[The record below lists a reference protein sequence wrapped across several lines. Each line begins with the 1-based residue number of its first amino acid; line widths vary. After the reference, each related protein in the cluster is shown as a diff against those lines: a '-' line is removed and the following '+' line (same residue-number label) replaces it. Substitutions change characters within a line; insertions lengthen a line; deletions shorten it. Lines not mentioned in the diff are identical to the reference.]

1 MRQHYGTIETIP
13 LYKFSSLRLFTVLLI
28 FLQFNFILAFGE
40 DKPRKC
46 IMVFGAHADDV
57 DEIAGGTFAKYIAM
71 GYEGVY
77 VCVTNNLAGCNLERT
92 PYFKKGPN
100 FTTSDSP
107 LKYPVDALETRQIRS
122 EEALQAAKVYGAV
135 PVFLDFCEPEIYFGR
150 KLIIYATEE
159 FIRFDPPGRRQINLA
174 TRYSEDVDLVV
185 NLLKKYQPEIVI
197 THTLGGEKLDH
208 EGTAY
213 MMYLA
218 FKKAIDKNIPIGKLW
233 MTVNG
238 WLLDKDAQRNG
249 RGKPDIRIDVK
260 DYLKTKYEALNKHI
274 SQNGGFGRDYVTDNE
289 TQPKEVTEEFITVL
303 DNTK

>member
-1 MRQHYGTIETIP
+1 MQNKLQIGSVR
-13 LYKFSSLRLFTVLLI
+13 VLIAFMMIMIAGKYDHL
-28 FLQFNFILAFGE
+28 LAQG
-40 DKPRKC
+40 KPAPQKC
-46 IMVFGAHADDV
+46 ILVFGAHADDV

-71 GYEGVY
+71 GYKGVY

-100 FTTSDSP
+100 FTVSNSP
-107 LKYPVDALETRQIRS
+107 LKYPVEAIETRQIRS
-122 EEALQAAKVYGAV
+122 EEASAAAKVYGADIV
-135 PVFLDFCEPEIYFGR
+135 YLDFCEPEIYFGR
-150 KLIIYATEE
+150 KLIIYGTQD
-159 FIRFDPPGRRQINLA
+159 FLDFDPPGNKRQINLA
-174 TRYSEDVDLVV
+174 TRYSEDVDVV
-185 NLLKKYQPEIVI
+185 VAMLKKYQPEIVI

-218 FKKAIDKNIPIGKLW
+218 FVEAMDKNIPVGKLW
-233 MTVNG
+233 MPVNG

-249 RGKPDIRIDVK
+249 RGKPDVKVDVR

-289 TQPKEVTEEFITVL
+289 TQPKEVIEEFITVI
-303 DNTK
+303 DNLK

>member
-1 MRQHYGTIETIP
+1 MINKLRSGLIGTLPVVII
-13 LYKFSSLRLFTVLLI
+13 L
-28 FLQFNFILAFGE
+28 LAFNNGYLLAQG
-40 DKPRKC
+40 KPVPSKC

-71 GYEGVY
+71 GYKGVY

-100 FTTSDSP
+100 FTVSNSP
-107 LKYPVDALETRQIRS
+107 LKYPVDGIETRQIRS
-122 EEALQAAKVYGAV
+122 EEASQAAKVYGADI
-135 PVFLDFCEPEIYFGR
+135 VFLDFCEPEIYFGR
-150 KLIIYATEE
+150 KLIIYGTQE
-159 FIRFDPPGRRQINLA
+159 FLDYDPPGNKRQINLA
-174 TRYSEDVDLVV
+174 TRYSKDVTVVV

-218 FKKAIDKNIPIGKLW
+218 FTEAMAKNIPVGKLW
-233 MTVNG
+233 MPVNG
-238 WLLDKDAQRNG
+238 WLLYKDAQNNG
-249 RGKPDIRIDVK
+249 RGKPDVKIDVR

-274 SQNGGFGRDYVTDNE
+274 SQNGGFGREYVTDNA
-289 TQPKEVTEEFITVL
+289 TQPKEVIEEFIAVI
-303 DNTK
+303 DNMK

>member
-1 MRQHYGTIETIP
+1 MRTRKVLH
-13 LYKFSSLRLFTVLLI
+13 LDKFSPIQFFVVLLI
-28 FLQFNFILAFGE
+28 FLQLSIALVSGKE
-40 DKPRKC
+40 KPRKC

-77 VCVTNNLAGCNLERT
+77 VCVTNNLAGCNFERT
-92 PYFKKGPN
+92 PYFKGPR
-100 FTTSDSP
+100 FTVSNSP
-107 LKYPVDALETRQIRS
+107 LKYPVGGLETRQIRS
-122 EEALQAAKVYGAV
+122 EEALQAAEVYGAV
-135 PVFLDFCEPEIYFGR
+135 PVFLDFCEPEIYLGR
-150 KLIIYATEE
+150 KLIIYATED
-159 FIRFDPPGRRQINLA
+159 FMNYNPPGRRQINLA
-174 TRYSEDVDLVV
+174 TRYSEDVEVVV

-218 FKKAIDKNIPIGKLW
+218 FTRAMDKNIPVGKLW

-238 WLLDKDAQRNG
+238 WLLDKDAQSSG
-249 RGKPDIRIDVK
+249 RGKPDVHIDVK
-260 DYLKTKYEALNKHI
+260 DYLKTKYEALNKHV
-274 SQNGGFGRDYVTDNE
+274 SQNGGFGREYVTENG
-289 TQPKEVTEEFITVL
+289 TQPREVIEEFITVL

>member
-1 MRQHYGTIETIP
+1 MQNKLQSGPVRILMVFLMILITGNYYH
-13 LYKFSSLRLFTVLLI
+13 LLA
-28 FLQFNFILAFGE
+28 QG
-40 DKPRKC
+40 KPVPQKC

-71 GYEGVY
+71 GYKGVY

-100 FTTSDSP
+100 FTVSNSP
-107 LKYPVDALETRQIRS
+107 LKYPVGGLETRQIRS
-122 EEALQAAKVYGAV
+122 EEAMAAANVYGSIA
-135 PVFLDFCEPEIYFGR
+135 VFLDFCEPEIYFGR
-150 KLIIYATEE
+150 KVIIYATED
-159 FIRFDPPGRRQINLA
+159 FGRYNPPGRRQINLA
-174 TRYSEDVDLVV
+174 TRYSEDVDVV
-185 NLLKKYQPEIVI
+185 VELLRKFKPEIVI

-218 FKKAIDKNIPIGKLW
+218 FVEAMDKNIPVGKLW
-233 MTVNG
+233 MPVNG

-289 TQPKEVTEEFITVL
+289 TQPKEVIEEFITAI
-303 DNTK
+303 DNMR